1 MKSLRFLM
9 TAMML
14 VALALQGASAAPQ
27 PYVIPL
33 ITDLTGANAFSGNDY
48 ADTARAFEHYFNEH
62 GGIHG
67 TPIHF
72 DVRDSETSPQV
83 AVQLTTQV
91 LGQHPP
97 IVLGPAQI
105 GQCAAVVPL
114 FGSAGPVDYCLSPG
128 LTPKTGSYV
137 FASSVALGFI
147 QPAMLRYARLKGYR
161 RLAMISSTDASGQ
174 LNEQAALDA
183 VGRPENK
190 SLSVVSAQHFNVTD
204 PSVSAQI
211 ASMLAAKPD
220 AVIIWANGTAFG
232 TVLRN
237 LKDAGADLPVFTSG
251 ANLNQRVMQQFA
263 SYVPQTML
271 FNGIVYYGR
280 NNLSSGPLRTQIDDF
295 YAAFKELKLTPTP
308 SSGYAWDPCL
318 IVGEALRK
326 LGAGATG
333 QQIHDYLTHLHGFV
347 GISGVYDFRD
357 DQHGLTDKSVIVV
370 RYDQAKQTFVAA
382 SRGGGIPL

>member
-1 MKSLRFLM
+1 MHLKRLIL
-9 TAMML
+9 TILAIAAL
-14 VALALQGASAAPQ
+14 TLQDALAAPA

-33 ITDLTGANAFSGNDY
+33 ITDLTGTNAFSGNDY

-62 GGIHG
+62 GGLRG

-72 DVRDSETSPQV
+72 DIRDSETSPQV
-83 AVQLTTQV
+83 AVQLTAQV
-91 LGQHPP
+91 LGQHPV
-97 IVLGPAQI
+97 IVMGPAQI

-114 FGSAGPVDYCLSPG
+114 FESGPVNYCLSPG
-128 LTPKTGSYV
+128 LTPKAGGNV

-147 QPAMLRYARLKGYR
+147 QPAMLRYARLRGYH

-183 VGRPENK
+183 LARPENK
-190 SLSVVSAQHFNVTD
+190 SLALVSTQHFNVTD

-211 ASMLAAKPD
+211 ASLVGQKPD
-220 AVIIWANGTAFG
+220 AIIIWANGTAFG

-237 LKDAGADLPVFTSG
+237 LKDAGSNVPVFTSG
-251 ANLNQRVMQQFA
+251 ANLNQRVMQQFS
-263 SYVPQTML
+263 SYVPTTML

-280 NNLSSGPLRTQIDDF
+280 NNLSSGPLRAQIDDF

-318 IVGEALRK
+318 IIGEALRK
-326 LGAGATG
+326 LGPRATP
-333 QQIHDYLTHLHGFV
+333 QQLHDYLTHLHGFV

-370 RYDQAKQTFVAA
+370 RYDQANQTFVAA